1 MDDYITLSGIILCI
15 VIVSYML
22 GRIDGWKSAKR
33 IYGKDNPY
41 VKDGAIE

>member
-1 MDDYITLSGIILCI
+1 MNDFITLGGIVMCI
-15 VIVSYML
+15 VIVSYVF

-41 VKDGAIE
+41 VNDGAIE

>member
-1 MDDYITLSGIILCI
+1 MDDYITLSGIIACI

-41 VKDGAIE
+41 VDAGAIE